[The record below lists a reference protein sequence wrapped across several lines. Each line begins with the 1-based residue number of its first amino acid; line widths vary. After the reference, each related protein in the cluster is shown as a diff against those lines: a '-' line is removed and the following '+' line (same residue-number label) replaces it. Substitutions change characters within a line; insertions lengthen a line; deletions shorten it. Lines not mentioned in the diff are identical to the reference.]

1 MVCGVAP
8 RQLRVL
14 MTMWLRALPSCAPRL
29 CPFLPLS
36 ASVCVCDCV
45 YSGSGACG
53 WGAVP
58 HRDPSGGVQ
67 RSPGAWGT
75 HTCSLA
81 AEESARSEPHFH
93 SALGQVWAALC
104 VCSVGRGRRG
114 RGDKERGRAPGVG
127 GRRASRRLSVRGG
140 GRGGGQAHGHPGG
153 RAGAAARACFA
164 ISKGVLQNPLCCG
177 YILRLGR

>member
-1 MVCGVAP
+1 
-8 RQLRVL
+8 
-14 MTMWLRALPSCAPRL
+14 MWLRGASCAPRL

-36 ASVCVCDCV
+36 VSVCVCDCV

-81 AEESARSEPHFH
+81 AEERVRAASLRHFNL
-93 SALGQVWAALC
+93 ALGQVWAALC

-127 GRRASRRLSVRGG
+127 GETRFSAALCARGAAGAGARATP
-140 GRGGGQAHGHPGG
+140 A
-153 RAGAAARACFA
+153 RAGAAAAPRSLFRY
-164 ISKGVLQNPLCCG
+164 IERRSPKPFVLWV
-177 YILRLGR
+177 YSY